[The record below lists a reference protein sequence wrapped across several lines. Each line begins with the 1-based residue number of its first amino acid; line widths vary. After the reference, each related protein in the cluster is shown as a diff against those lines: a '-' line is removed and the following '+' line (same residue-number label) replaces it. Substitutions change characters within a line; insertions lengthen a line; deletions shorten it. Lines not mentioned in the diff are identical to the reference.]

1 MRKKKKNCKTGT
13 VGLTIRL
20 PQRVHDVEIHR
31 PLVGVVYESR
41 HNAVASRVV
50 ILMRFVDRVVPPI
63 SPIDEI
69 RKHRNRKDVR
79 CADALV
85 YDQMSGQDVEERD

>member
-1 MRKKKKNCKTGT
+1 M
-13 VGLTIRL
+13 
-20 PQRVHDVEIHR
+20 EIHR

-50 ILMRFVDRVVPPI
+50 ILMRFVDGVVPPI

-79 CADALV
+79 CANALV
-85 YDQMSGQDVEERD
+85 YDQMSGQDGEERDCKKKKH